1 MHVCYVSRSWHKVHF
16 VTVVTPL
23 LVFSWQNE
31 EVQLSE
37 SKLASS
43 TSAVKKAGSK
53 GLPLLSHWAVPDVA
67 SPLGHSCSTAGLHLV
82 PDLPQPDPD
91 PNKPDSALR
100 LCQVNTGLCLT
111 VIIISGPDPDTCT
124 LSVRQ
129 LLPSDLLSHLA
140 PGLPSFAEQPV
151 LAALWCNFAMLFWQ
165 KETTL
170 EIKANNCLF
179 LEREISKH

>member
-1 MHVCYVSRSWHKVHF
+1 MHVCYVSRSWHKVYF

-111 VIIISGPDPDTCT
+111 VIIISGPDPDTCNIVSEATAPIWLAVT
-124 LSVRQ
+124 LGSW
-129 LLPSDLLSHLA
+129 LA
-140 PGLPSFAEQPV
+140 FFCRVASPCCTLMQFCYAV
-151 LAALWCNFAMLFWQ
+151 LTKRNNFR
-165 KETTL
+165 
-170 EIKANNCLF
+170 N
-179 LEREISKH
+179 